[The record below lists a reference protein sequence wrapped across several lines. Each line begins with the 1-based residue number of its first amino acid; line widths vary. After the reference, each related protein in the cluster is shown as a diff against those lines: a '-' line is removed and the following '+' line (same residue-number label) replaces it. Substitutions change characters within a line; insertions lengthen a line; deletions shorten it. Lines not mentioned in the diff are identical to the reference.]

1 MTVWVELLGAAGA
14 GGFASALIG
23 RRLELRRRRALSG
36 PLHELRGALAA
47 IQLGLFALERRGA
60 AALVADR
67 IEALRT
73 QAERAHVA
81 IEDVDGIRLARRRP
95 ANRLDLIEA
104 GAVVKRR
111 VAAWSGLAEARRRVV
126 ELRWPIG
133 PAIVRA
139 DEARIGQALDNLV
152 VNALDHGAGVV
163 RVTGALTERTVRI
176 AVADQGPGIAGRL
189 RQAMSS
195 PWQGRHGHG
204 LAVAARV
211 AELHGGRLTAATGRI
226 GWRVEIEL
234 PLAER
239 PRAPS
244 LSREPAV
251 AASNGFAP
259 GLDRAS
265 GARR

>member
-1 MTVWVELLGAAGA
+1 MSAWAELLAAAGC
-14 GGFASALIG
+14 GGLVSALVA
-23 RRLELRRRRALSG
+23 RLLELRRRRELSG

-81 IEDVDGIRLARRRP
+81 IEDVDGIRLGRRP
-95 ANRLDLIEA
+95 ARRLDLIDA
-104 GAVVKRR
+104 GAVLKRR
-111 VAAWSGLAEARRRVV
+111 VAAWSGLAEARRRIV

-163 RVTGALTERTVRI
+163 RVTGAL
-176 AVADQGPGIAGRL
+176 
-189 RQAMSS
+189 
-195 PWQGRHGHG
+195 
-204 LAVAARV
+204 
-211 AELHGGRLTAATGRI
+211 
-226 GWRVEIEL
+226 
-234 PLAER
+234 
-239 PRAPS
+239 
-244 LSREPAV
+244 
-251 AASNGFAP
+251 
-259 GLDRAS
+259 
-265 GARR
+265 

>member
-1 MTVWVELLGAAGA
+1 MSVSVALLCTAAF
-14 GGFASALIG
+14 GGLTSALVAH
-23 RRLELRRRRALSG
+23 RVELRRRRALSG

-60 AALVADR
+60 GTLVADR

-73 QAERAHVA
+73 QAERAHLAV
-81 IEDVDGIRLARRRP
+81 EDVDGIRFARGRP
-95 ANRLDLIEA
+95 AHRLELIDA

-111 VAAWSGLAEARRRVV
+111 VAAWSGLAEVRRRIV

-152 VNALDHGAGVV
+152 VNALDHGSGVV
-163 RVTGALTERTVRI
+163 RVTGALTERTMRI
-176 AVADQGPGIAGRL
+176 AVADQGPGIGRSL
-189 RQAMSS
+189 REAMSS

-211 AELHGGRLTAATGRI
+211 AELHGGRLTATPGRL
-226 GWRVEIEL
+226 GSRVEIEL
-234 PLAER
+234 PLAE
-239 PRAPS
+239 PPPAPAMEVRA
-244 LSREPAV
+244 
-251 AASNGFAP
+251 AASNGYP
-259 GLDRAS
+259 RRLERAS
-265 GARR
+265 RGGR